1 MPYKKGSGLT
11 LTEVLIVITILGI
24 LSGLALSQFNKSKER
39 SLTRE
44 AKANLKRIA
53 EAQKNYNLENDQY
66 YPGSGSVTDI
76 NTINSNLSVMLIETN
91 WDYFIS
97 STTTADYTAYAN
109 RAGSGSYLDC
119 EYSLSY
125 NADEPTPNS
134 SCP

>member
-11 LTEVLIVITILGI
+11 LIEVLIVIIILGI
-24 LSGLALSQFNKSKER
+24 LSGLALPQFNKSKER
-39 SLTRE
+39 SLARE

-53 EAQKNYNLENDQY
+53 EAQKNYNLENDGY
-66 YPGSGSVTDI
+66 YPGSGNVTDI
-76 NTINSNLSVMLIETN
+76 NTINSNLNVMLIETN
-91 WDYFIS
+91 WDYFIN
-97 STTTADYTAYAN
+97 STIAADYTAYAN
-109 RAGSGSYLDC
+109 RAGTSGYLDC